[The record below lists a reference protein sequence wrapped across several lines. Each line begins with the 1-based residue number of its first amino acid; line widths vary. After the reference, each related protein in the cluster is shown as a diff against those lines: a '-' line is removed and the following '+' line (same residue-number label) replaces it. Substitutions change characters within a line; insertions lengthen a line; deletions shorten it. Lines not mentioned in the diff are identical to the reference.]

1 MNAVDFVDVFLRVVA
16 LLGVMWLTGNFGI
29 ERTRD
34 YDDES

>member
-1 MNAVDFVDVFLRVVA
+1 MVGIITVSVVA